1 MNDTVSLTI
10 DGQPVEV
17 PTGATIWDA
26 ARAIGIDIPVL
37 CHSTRMRP
45 VGVCRVCVVDTGA
58 RNLQAAC
65 VRPCEEGMEVR
76 TDTDK
81 VERNRRM
88 LLELLLA
95 DYPEPSAREVTTGD
109 DELLAL
115 ARDYALETSR
125 FQRDGGPTEGRRDT
139 SSSVIVVDHQACI
152 LCDRCIRGC
161 DELQHNYVMTRSGKG
176 ATTRIA
182 FDLDVPMGESTCV
195 ACGECQAVCP
205 TGALTNRSLQ
215 GLRVVVEEKRP

>member
-1 MNDTVSLTI
+1 MTETVSLTI
-10 DGQPVEV
+10 DGRSVQVAAG
-17 PTGATIWDA
+17 TTIWDA
-26 ARAIGIDIPVL
+26 AQELGIDIPVL
-37 CHSTRMRP
+37 CHSPRMRP
-45 VGVCRVCVVDTGA
+45 VGVCRMCVVDTGA

-76 TDTDK
+76 TDTGR

-95 DYPEPSAREVTTGD
+95 DYPRESLREQTTGD

-115 ARDYALETSR
+115 ARAYGLEESR
-125 FQRDGGPTEGRRDT
+125 FGSDEAEAGAGRDD
-139 SSSVIVVDHQACI
+139 SSLVIVVDHQACI

-161 DELQHNYVMTRSGKG
+161 DELQHNHVMTRSGKG
-176 ATTRIA
+176 AATHIA

-205 TGALTNRSLQ
+205 TGALTNRSLH
-215 GLRVVVEEKRP
+215 GLQIVEEETS